1 MSSNDRSDHPGG
13 PRRTSGKP
21 GSPQNAKDRQWD
33 IDPADID
40 RYLSGRPQR
49 PTAPTQ
55 STRRYRDAQRP
66 HPAGTSTSD
75 QLAQLR
81 QMVSQETT
89 ARQRPQSAPSSGA
102 APHTPRA
109 PRLESAPARPPR
121 VVRAEPAPAASEPVH
136 DYDHSNER
144 DRLLRHDPYVTERDD
159 EFDDYDAYYD
169 ETDAFDDELIDER
182 MATRGTRRSPSMP
195 SMPKLSMPAM
205 PRLTVPQSV
214 SQAALFSDI
223 VSLTLIGAGVLS
235 LAAMAILVA
244 NRIGTLPESIP
255 THVSASGVLEHLRSR
270 RALWNLPLL
279 STMLTLM
286 SGVIALFVARID
298 RFASRFILGAALVV
312 QFVAWVAILRII

>member
-1 MSSNDRSDHPGG
+1 VSSHDRSDHPGA

-21 GSPQNAKDRQWD
+21 GSAQNAKDSQWD

-55 STRRYRDAQRP
+55 STRRYRDAQRSQS
-66 HPAGTSTSD
+66 AGTSTSD

-81 QMVSQETT
+81 QMVNQETP

-102 APHTPRA
+102 APRA
-109 PRLESAPARPPR
+109 SRSESAPARPSR
-121 VVRAEPAPAASEPVH
+121 IARTEPAPAASEPVH
-136 DYDHSNER
+136 DYALSAER

-223 VSLTLIGAGVLS
+223 VSLTLIGVGVLS

-255 THVSASGVLEHLRSR
+255 THVSASGVLEQFRSR

-286 SGVIALFVARID
+286 NVVVALFVARID

-312 QFVAWVAILRII
+312 QFVAWVAVLRII

>member
-1 MSSNDRSDHPGG
+1 VSSNDRSDHPGV

-21 GSPQNAKDRQWD
+21 GAAQNAKDSQWD

-55 STRRYRDAQRP
+55 STRRYRDAHRP
-66 HPAGTSTSD
+66 QSAGTSTSD

-81 QMVSQETT
+81 QMVNQETA

-102 APHTPRA
+102 ARRA
-109 PRLESAPARPPR
+109 SRLESTPARPSR
-121 VVRAEPAPAASEPVH
+121 VVRAEPAPTAPEPVH
-136 DYDHSNER
+136 DYDYSAERER

-182 MATRGTRRSPSMP
+182 MATRGTRRSPSVP

-223 VSLTLIGAGVLS
+223 VSLTLIGVGVLS

-255 THVSASGVLEHLRSR
+255 THVSASGVLEQLRSR

-286 SGVIALFVARID
+286 NVVIALFVARID

-312 QFVAWVAILRII
+312 QFVAWVAVLRII

>member
-1 MSSNDRSDHPGG
+1 MSSHDRSDHPGA
-13 PRRTSGKP
+13 PRRASGKP
-21 GSPQNAKDRQWD
+21 GSAQNAKDSQWD

-66 HPAGTSTSD
+66 QPAATSTSD

-81 QMVSQETT
+81 QMVNQETST
-89 ARQRPQSAPSSGA
+89 RQRQQPTPSSGA
-102 APHTPRA
+102 ASRTPRS
-109 PRLESAPARPPR
+109 ESAPARPSR
-121 VVRAEPAPAASEPVH
+121 VMRAEPAPAASEPVH
-136 DYDHSNER
+136 DYNYSAER

-159 EFDDYDAYYD
+159 EFDEYDAYYD

-195 SMPKLSMPAM
+195 SMPKLSMPAL

-223 VSLTLIGAGVLS
+223 VSLTLIGVGVLS

-244 NRIGTLPESIP
+244 NRIGTLPEAIP
-255 THVSASGVLEHLRSR
+255 THVSASGVLEQLRSR

-286 SGVIALFVARID
+286 NVVIALFVARID

-312 QFVAWVAILRII
+312 QFVAWVAVLRII